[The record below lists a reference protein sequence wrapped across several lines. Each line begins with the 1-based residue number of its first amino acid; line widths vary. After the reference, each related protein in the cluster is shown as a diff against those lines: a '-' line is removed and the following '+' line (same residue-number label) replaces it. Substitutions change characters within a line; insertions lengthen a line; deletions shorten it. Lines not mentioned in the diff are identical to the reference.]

1 MTQEEKAKA
10 YDEALAKARE
20 FYDSPRTCFI
30 IDQLCEMF
38 PSLTES
44 EDERIIHCLEE
55 IIDWGCSKNIAVEC
69 GVDLKAVKSWLE
81 KQKEQNVKKFPFLLG
96 DAVPYDEGYNKGYED
111 ALNETKVQ
119 EWSEDGKRL
128 WAVEILK
135 QHRYYWENAGAT
147 PQPPKAVLKTDLIEA
162 LNIAID
168 CLEKQKEQKPEEIW
182 PNLSNCIHNC
192 KNCLARCL
200 YRKEENPE
208 QKPAEI
214 APNQFDGV
222 TYGMSGH
229 SSEKPAEYPMTPS
242 ECYKPA
248 EWSEE
253 DENMFNDILLDM
265 ADRREMFK
273 FKGETT
279 FAENMQKKIDWL
291 DSHHLQ
297 LKYQSSCSQP
307 KQEWSE
313 EDEKKIKDIIEYLE
327 CWNDFD
333 HGDEPY
339 EEYRARFKGYISF
352 MKSLRPHWK
361 PSEEQIHIIGLAIAN
376 LEPIGHHSLCCE
388 LEQLKADLKKL

>member
-81 KQKEQNVKKFPFLLG
+81 KQKERGPLTKEEEYTLYRIIEYFEDEDEHPEWVELLRNIYNL
-96 DAVPYDEGYNKGYED
+96 PY
-111 ALNETKVQ
+111 V
-119 EWSEDGKRL
+119 
-128 WAVEILK
+128 
-135 QHRYYWENAGAT
+135 
-147 PQPPKAVLKTDLIEA
+147 
-162 LNIAID
+162 
-168 CLEKQKEQKPEEIW
+168 KQKEQKPEEIW

-208 QKPAEI
+208 QKPAE
-214 APNQFDGV
+214 
-222 TYGMSGH
+222 
-229 SSEKPAEYPMTPS
+229 YPMTPS

-253 DENMFNDILLDM
+253 NEENRLAINKAIWEYDEFSQGDAIKLIN
-265 ADRREMFK
+265 
-273 FKGETT
+273 
-279 FAENMQKKIDWL
+279 WL
-291 DSHHLQ
+291 
-297 LKYQSSCSQP
+297 
-307 KQEWSE
+307 
-313 EDEKKIKDIIEYLE
+313 
-327 CWNDFD
+327 
-333 HGDEPY
+333 
-339 EEYRARFKGYISF
+339 
-352 MKSLRPHWK
+352 KSLRPHWK
-361 PSEEQIHIIGLAIAN
+361 PSEEQMLNLRYIISGCSYDI
-376 LEPIGHHSLCCE
+376 EPIVE
-388 LEQLKADLKKL
+388 LEKQLKKLI